1 MEYIMKREIRIP
13 VQKRSIEK
21 RKKIIDA
28 ALQIFNEKGYFNTN
42 TAEIAKRAELATGS
56 LYAYFKDKKDIFLA
70 VSNLYAHT
78 IYNHSIKELNK
89 IKDTNDLDLM
99 IKTTINIILESHKIY
114 PKYHQEMMILCYMDN
129 EIKYQVREQQQLLL
143 NKHIETFN
151 NLNLKNNN
159 EEYFLL
165 YSLIEDTCHEIIYNE
180 KSDLDS
186 EVLIEVCVAVVKNIT
201 VYFK

>member
-1 MEYIMKREIRIP
+1 MKREIRIP

-21 RKKIIDA
+21 RNKIIDA

-56 LYAYFKDKKDIFLA
+56 LYSYFKDKKDIFLE
-70 VSNLYAHT
+70 VSNLYGHT
-78 IYNHSIKELNK
+78 IYNHSVKELSK
-89 IKDTNDLDLM
+89 IEDTNDLDLM

-114 PKYHQEMMILCYMDN
+114 SKFHQEMMTLCYIDN
-129 EIKYQVREQQQLLL
+129 EVKYQVREQQKLLL
-143 NKHIETFN
+143 NKYIEKFK
-151 NLNLKNNN
+151 NLNFKNSK

-180 KSDLDS
+180 KSDLDR
-186 EVLIEVCVAVVKNIT
+186 EDLIEVCVALIKKILLLNVV
-201 VYFK
+201 

>member
-1 MEYIMKREIRIP
+1 MKREIRIP

-21 RKKIIDA
+21 KNKIIHA
-28 ALQIFNEKGYFNTN
+28 ALQMFNEKGYFNTN

-56 LYAYFKDKKDIFLA
+56 LYSYFKDKKDIFLE

-78 IYNHSIKELNK
+78 IYNHNVTELNK

-114 PKYHQEMMILCYMDN
+114 PKFHQEMMILCFMDN

-143 NKHIETFN
+143 NKHIEKFK
-151 NLNLKNNN
+151 NLNLKNTK

-180 KSDLDS
+180 KSDLDR
-186 EVLIEVCVAVVKNIT
+186 EVLVEVCVAVIKKILL
-201 VYFK
+201 